1 MGRSG
6 VGMVAYDCGSGMWRE
21 HVETCMH
28 DAIGAPVNIERV
40 DAKFATIGC
49 VHEDHARVEVHVPRE
64 LLPFEDV
71 EHLPIAR

>member
-1 MGRSG
+1 
-6 VGMVAYDCGSGMWRE
+6 
-21 HVETCMH
+21 MH

-40 DAKFATIGC
+40 DAKLATIGC

-71 EHLPIAR
+71 DHLTIAG